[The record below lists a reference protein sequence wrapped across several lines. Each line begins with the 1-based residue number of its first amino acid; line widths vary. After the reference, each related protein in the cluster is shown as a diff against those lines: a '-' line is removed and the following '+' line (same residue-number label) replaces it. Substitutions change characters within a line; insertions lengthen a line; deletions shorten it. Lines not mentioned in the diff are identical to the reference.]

1 MDDLTEV
8 KLKVDGKA
16 SDGFL
21 VRRLSLKEG
30 ICRIPTAELVLCTKG
45 DAIRMDELETY
56 VEKAAALEISRTDA
70 ATARR
75 TTRWFSGMVTSVEG
89 CGVVAQSRDGEV
101 FEYRMTIQP
110 RLVNLCYSRSGRNF
124 IQTTALEAVRTIL
137 AGFDVRYQN
146 AGLPESAKL
155 KQDFFQRHESDY
167 AFLMRILASCGLS
180 YAFRTPDQT
189 GRVTPPMMH
198 VGTGNALP
206 AASDFLCDGKAV
218 LPSAFSC
225 AALRTEG
232 SYCRMDSWRMRK
244 SIGVDSL
251 EVGFTNRAGA
261 DVRGAAGAGD
271 VRRMKM
277 DEALFADSKQGEIE
291 RLVEEHLRKMRV
303 PTAGWTGTTQCLEAL
318 PGNLLQVNHFY
329 GRNSTEV
336 VEALVFAS
344 TLDCTLPILPGE
356 SLFGEDDRVSM
367 RIAIRCLAGTAAS
380 ETVSSAAETA
390 SVAATAE
397 APDAATNGSAG
408 IFGAGGGGGE
418 SAALFVKQ
426 AVVTDLSGKV
436 DSTNAAVKFKPRPWG
451 AAKGGVD
458 YVFQAKSI
466 TGVQNGTANDDNP
479 FEVNFI
485 QPVGGYGQGLFRMP
499 RVGDRILVLGVPSVT
514 GVSPTYY
521 LLGYLPGDEMPFTT
535 PEELERKITSAS
547 EMSKDEAPPYQTAL
561 PEEMM
566 ALRFRT
572 PGKKDEKVDLEN
584 KMGIRRAK
592 LPNGCSELAFYNTHV
607 GGGETKWDDKL
618 EKWVYDDFSEDK
630 DPVTKDPFNEER
642 KVLANFQSTGNMQ
655 LSANHNLEM
664 NARNLTFKG
673 IGWGEKWVKSGDKW
687 ELPEAKVSFGDINKF
702 VVEAK
707 GAIEF
712 KVGKSSVVIGNDGIT
727 IKTASRFANVAGPI
741 DASVKLNPLS
751 GVAISGLNCRVNGF
765 MGASIGDGVG
775 AGASF
780 GSGNASISG
789 ANICQWTTPSFD
801 LLKRETF
808 AAATLGTEITSMF
821 LKGKKHEESEKKAL
835 MDIACGQTALDTILA
850 GKKTLG
856 GCQKGKLFS
865 EKGIEGAFKFVQS
878 LIDFAMAVGE
888 RACCDTMNEPAAGQ
902 ENEPYP
908 ITVRDAWRMAGF
920 VAKTGAW
927 LTVLGARTAEA
938 VKLGPFSMEG
948 TAMKL
953 QYGEFSV
960 ECAKKDLLAKA
971 FNQYNAVNA
980 EVLAELSDLP
990 NRVSDLEMVHSLNL

>member
-8 KLKVDGKA
+8 KLMMEGGLADRL
-16 SDGFL
+16 L

-56 VEKAAALEISRTDA
+56 VEKSAALEISRTDA
-70 ATARR
+70 ATTRR

-137 AGFDVRYQN
+137 AGFDVQYQS

-180 YAFRTPDQT
+180 YAFRTSDQT
-189 GRVTPPMMH
+189 GRVSPPMMH

-277 DEALFADSKQGEIE
+277 DEALFADSKQGEID

-318 PGNLLQVNHFY
+318 PGNLLKVNHFY

-336 VEALVFAS
+336 IEALVFAS
-344 TLDCTLPILPGE
+344 VLDCTLPILPGE
-356 SLFGEDDRVSM
+356 SVFGEDDKVSM
-367 RIAIRCLAGTAAS
+367 RIALRCLAGTAVP
-380 ETVSSAAETA
+380 ETVSSAAETV
-390 SVAATAE
+390 S
-397 APDAATNGSAG
+397 DIAG
-408 IFGAGGGGGE
+408 IFGVGASGQ
-418 SAALFVKQ
+418 SAALYVRQ

-436 DSTNAAVKFKPRPWG
+436 SDDKAKAPNAAVKFVSN
-451 AAKGGVD
+451 KG
-458 YVFQAKSI
+458 YVFMAKVSPDAEPK
-466 TGVQNGTANDDNP
+466 TA
-479 FEVNFI
+479 FEVNFT

-499 RVGDRILVLGVPSVT
+499 RVGDRILVLGVPSTVKDQQ
-514 GVSPTYY
+514 VTYY
-521 LLGYLPGDEMPFTT
+521 LLGYLPGNAMPFTT
-535 PEELERKITSAS
+535 PGELSRSMERDGADI
-547 EMSKDEAPPYQTAL
+547 TAL

-572 PGKKDEKVDLEN
+572 TGVKGEKEDLEN

-592 LPNGCSELAFYNTHV
+592 LPNGCSELAFYNTHNF
-607 GGGETKWDDKL
+607 G
-618 EKWVYDDFSEDK
+618 EDK
-630 DPVTKDPFNEER
+630 AYGASKDR

-664 NARNLTFKG
+664 GARNLTFKG
-673 IGWGEKWVKSGDKW
+673 TGWEGQWEKGELSD
-687 ELPEAKVSFGDINKF
+687 AKVSFCDINKF

-741 DASVKLNPLS
+741 DASVKLNPIS

-789 ANICQWTTPSFD
+789 ANISQRTTSSFD

-808 AAATLGTEITSMF
+808 AAATLGTEITSIF
-821 LKGKKHEESEKKAL
+821 KNGKKHEDREKVAL
-835 MDIACGQTALDTILA
+835 NGISCFQTALDSFLA
-850 GKKTLG
+850 GKKMYGNVKKG
-856 GCQKGKLFS
+856 GLS
-865 EKGIEGAFKFVQS
+865 LEDGIEGAFKLIQS

-888 RACCDTMNEPAAGQ
+888 LFLHDTMDEPAVGQ
-902 ENEPYP
+902 KNKPNP

-927 LTVLGARTAEA
+927 LTVLAARTAEA

-960 ECAKKDLLAKA
+960 KCAKNDLLAKA
-971 FNQYNAVNA
+971 FNQYNAVNTEA
-980 EVLAELSDLP
+980 VAALSQNLADQNFQLS
-990 NRVSDLEMVHSLNL
+990 NRVTVLEGGVPVPPPLPV

>member
-16 SDGFL
+16 SDAFL

-30 ICRIPTAELVLCTKG
+30 VCRIPTAELVLCTKG
-45 DAIRMDELETY
+45 DVIRMDELETY

-70 ATARR
+70 ATMRR

-89 CGVVAQSRDGEV
+89 CGVVAQCRDGDV

-124 IQTTALEAVRTIL
+124 IQTTAMDAVRTIL
-137 AGFDVRYQN
+137 EGFDVRYQGE
-146 AGLPESAKL
+146 GLPESAKL

-180 YAFRTPDQT
+180 YAFRTSDQT

-198 VGTGNALP
+198 VGTGNVLP

-225 AALRTEG
+225 ALSQTTG
-232 SYCRMDSWRMRK
+232 DYCRMDSWRMRK

-261 DVRGAAGAGD
+261 DVRGAAGTGD
-271 VRRMKM
+271 ARRMRM
-277 DEALFADSKQGEIE
+277 DEPLFADSKQGEID

-318 PGNLLQVNHFY
+318 PGNLLKVNHFY

-356 SLFGEDDRVSM
+356 SVFGEDDRVSM
-367 RIAIRCLAGTAAS
+367 RIALRCLAGTSAP
-380 ETVSSAAETA
+380 ETVSSAAETVSGAA
-390 SVAATAE
+390 SVV
-397 APDAATNGSAG
+397 APDVAVSDIAG

-436 DSTNAAVKFKPRPWG
+436 TKGTTNAAVKFVKDFG
-451 AAKGGVD
+451 
-458 YVFQAKSI
+458 YVFYAK
-466 TGVQNGTANDDNP
+466 VDPNDDP
-479 FEVNFI
+479 EKKFKVNFT
-485 QPVGGYGQGLFRMP
+485 QPVGGLGQGLFRMP
-499 RVGDRILVLGVPSVT
+499 RVGDRILVLGVPT
-514 GVSPTYY
+514 GKPAAGSAQSATYY
-521 LLGYLPGDEMPFTT
+521 LLGYLPGDAMPFTT
-535 PEELERKITSAS
+535 SGELERKITSES
-547 EMSKDEAPPYQTAL
+547 EMSEKEPPPYQTAL

-566 ALRFRT
+566 SLRFRT
-572 PGKKDEKVDLEN
+572 TGEKDEKVDLVN
-584 KMGIRRAK
+584 KIGIRRAK
-592 LPNGCSELAFYNTHV
+592 LPNNCSELAFYNTHV
-607 GGGETKWDDKL
+607 GGGKTEWDDKL
-618 EKWVYDDFSEDK
+618 KKWKYDDFSDDK
-630 DPVTKDPFNEER
+630 DPVTKDLFDKDR
-642 KVLANFQSTGNMQ
+642 KVLANLQSTGNIQ

-664 NARNLTFKG
+664 NARNLMFKG

-789 ANICQWTTPSFD
+789 ANICQRTTPSFD

>member
-16 SDGFL
+16 ADRFL
-21 VRRLSLKEG
+21 VRRLTLREG

-45 DAIRMDELETY
+45 DAIRMDELEAY
-56 VEKAAALEISRTDA
+56 VEKVAALEISRTDA
-70 ATARR
+70 ATERR

-89 CGVVAQSRDGEV
+89 CGVVAQSKDGEV

-110 RLVNLCYSRSGRNF
+110 KLVNLCYSRSGRNF
-124 IQTTALEAVRTIL
+124 IQMTAMEAVRAIL
-137 AGFDVRYQN
+137 EGFDVQYQN
-146 AGLPESAKL
+146 GGLPESAKL

-189 GRVTPPMMH
+189 GRIAPPMMH
-198 VGTGNALP
+198 VGTGSALP

-225 AALRTEG
+225 AALRTDG
-232 SYCRMDSWRMRK
+232 AYCRMDSWRMRK
-244 SIGVDSL
+244 SIGVDSI

-261 DVRGAAGAGD
+261 DIRGAAGTGAA
-271 VRRMKM
+271 RRMRM
-277 DEALFADSKQGEIE
+277 DEALFTDSTQGEID

-318 PGNLLQVNHFY
+318 PGNLLKVNHFY

-336 VEALVFAS
+336 IEALVFSS

-356 SLFGEDDRVSM
+356 SVFGEDDRVSM
-367 RIAIRCLAGTAAS
+367 RIALRCLAGTAAP
-380 ETVSSAAETA
+380 ETVSNAAEPVSAA
-390 SVAATAE
+390 
-397 APDAATNGSAG
+397 G
-408 IFGAGGGGGE
+408 GAGGGGGE

-466 TGVQNGTANDDNP
+466 TGVQNGMGNDDNP

-618 EKWVYDDFSEDK
+618 EKWVYDDFSVDK

-642 KVLANFQSTGNMQ
+642 KVLANLQSTGDIQ

-673 IGWGEKWVKSGDKW
+673 TGWEGKWKNGKLD
-687 ELPEAKVSFGDINKF
+687 EAKVSFDDINRF

-707 GAIEF
+707 GSIEF
-712 KVGKSSVVIGNDGIT
+712 KVGHNSISITHDGIVIRAPRWT
-727 IKTASRFANVAGPI
+727 TVSGPI
-741 DASVKLNPLS
+741 DASIRLNALS
-751 GVAISGLNCRVNGF
+751 GVSIAGLNCRINGF
-765 MGASIGDGVG
+765 MGASISDVLG
-775 AGASF
+775 AGVSLNA
-780 GSGNASISG
+780 GSTSISG
-789 ANICQWTTPSFD
+789 GTIAQRTSSVVDFVKN
-801 LLKRETF
+801 
-808 AAATLGTEITSMF
+808 ATWGGVTLGTQMASLRHDEKKCKKIQDISSIVKLGTEIAIKQLKYNKRSKTDWTDKLGMVLDWVQTLIDITTSIV
-821 LKGKKHEESEKKAL
+821 E
-835 MDIACGQTALDTILA
+835 LA
-850 GKKTLG
+850 GHEWME
-856 GCQKGKLFS
+856 S
-865 EKGIEGAFKFVQS
+865 P
-878 LIDFAMAVGE
+878 AVGQDD
-888 RACCDTMNEPAAGQ
+888 RANPL
-902 ENEPYP
+902 
-908 ITVRDAWRMAGF
+908 TVRDAFRLCALGNKTAIWLLALTTKTGKAVISGSGSPLDGASQELKYGELSLMNAKTTF
-920 VAKTGAW
+920 VAKQIADYQAVQT
-927 LTVLGARTAEA
+927 LKARAADE
-938 VKLGPFSMEG
+938 VMEEWASEPNVV
-948 TAMKL
+948 T
-953 QYGEFSV
+953 
-960 ECAKKDLLAKA
+960 D
-971 FNQYNAVNA
+971 
-980 EVLAELSDLP
+980 AELDALWP
-990 NRVSDLEMVHSLNL
+990 DPIHQ